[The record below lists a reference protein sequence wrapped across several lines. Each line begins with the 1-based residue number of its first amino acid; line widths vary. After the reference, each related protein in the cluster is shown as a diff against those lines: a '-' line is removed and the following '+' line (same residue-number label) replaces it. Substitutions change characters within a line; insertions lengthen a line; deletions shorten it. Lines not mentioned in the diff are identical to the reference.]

1 MGKAK
6 FGITLE
12 APTVEAGSHLK
23 GVVFCDVEQEITGT
37 QMTLTF
43 SGMEQ
48 TNVRYLERTGS
59 GNTER
64 LETRTAVGSRNLIQ
78 VHFPINGSDMILT
91 GNCIAP
97 GHYKLPFEL
106 ELPSSLP
113 STMTQSWNGG
123 SCQIKYNLQAVLK
136 GSGSLL
142 NYQCDRD
149 VVVRAKAMDTE
160 PIPYNHEPYTESVSL
175 LCCLSRG
182 AIAFGAMVDD
192 TRLHRGET
200 TSINMS
206 W

>member
-1 MGKAK
+1 MGKAN

-12 APTVEAGSHLK
+12 ALSFEAGSHLK
-23 GVVFCDVEQEITGT
+23 GVVFADVKQEITGT

-43 SGMEQ
+43 SGTEQ
-48 TNVRYLERTGS
+48 TKVRYTERTGS
-59 GNTER
+59 GNNER
-64 LETRTAVGSRNLIQ
+64 SETRYAVGSRNLIQ
-78 VHFPINGSDMILT
+78 VNFPVDGSEMLT
-91 GNCIAP
+91 GNRIAP

-113 STMTQSWNGG
+113 STMTQAWNGG
-123 SCQIKYNLQAVLK
+123 SCKIKYNLQAVLK
-136 GSGSLL
+136 GSGSLWD
-142 NYQCDRD
+142 YHCDRD
-149 VVVRAKAMDTE
+149 VLVRAKAMDTE
-160 PIPYNHEPYTESVSL
+160 PIPYNHEPYTEHVSL